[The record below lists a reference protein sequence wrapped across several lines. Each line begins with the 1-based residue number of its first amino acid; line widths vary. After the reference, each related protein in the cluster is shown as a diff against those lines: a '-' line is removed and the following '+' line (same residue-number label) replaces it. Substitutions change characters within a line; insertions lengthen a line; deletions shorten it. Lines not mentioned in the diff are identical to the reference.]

1 MVAFFTEVDGR
12 YQASAFAVARWS
24 ARQIGGHAVCGLL
37 ARELEKYC
45 PDPEFVPARLTVDLF
60 TPVIA
65 EPLTVVGEVVRRG
78 NRIVV
83 ADARIEQEGKVRTRA
98 TAVFLRTGDTPPG
111 EIWSSPQTLPDPP
124 DPTDRN
130 MRLWVQTGADDWTM
144 DFGACQN
151 AERKTIWQHQPPL
164 VEGEQTSP
172 FQRAAIVGDTTNMV
186 CNWGSRGVGY
196 INSDMTLTLSR
207 LPVGPEL
214 GLQAQD
220 HLAHDGISV
229 GTATLYDRLGRV
241 GTCVVTAVSNSRR
254 QLDFAQLTAEHV
266 TARP

>member
-1 MVAFFTEVDGR
+1 MVAFFTAVDGR
-12 YQASAFAVARWS
+12 YEASPFAVARWS
-24 ARQIGGHAVCGLL
+24 PRQIGGHAVCGLL
-37 ARELEKYC
+37 ARELEKHC
-45 PDPEFVPARLTVDLF
+45 PDAEFVPARLTVDLF
-60 TPVIA
+60 MPVVNDPIA
-65 EPLTVVGEVVRRG
+65 VRAEVVRRG

-83 ADARIEQEGKVRTRA
+83 ADARIEQDGEVRARA

-111 EIWSSPQTLPDPP
+111 RIWRSAHTLPDPP
-124 DPTDRN
+124 EPTDRD
-130 MRLWVQTGADDWTM
+130 MHLVVQTGADDWTP

-164 VEGEQTSP
+164 VAGEPTSA

-186 CNWGSRGVGY
+186 CNWGSQGVGY

-207 LPVGPEL
+207 LPEGPEL
-214 GLQAQD
+214 GLQAAD
-220 HLAHDGISV
+220 HVAHDGISV

-254 QLDFAQLTAEHV
+254 QLDFARITAEH
-266 TARP
+266 AAAHR